1 MTTKTLLNTVL
12 AVLLTTTVVLAGGL
26 IWLAAAEPEV
36 LVSAHGQRGWTGLAM
51 EAAGRVLSILW

>member
-1 MTTKTLLNTVL
+1 MTTRTLLSAVL
-12 AVLLTTTVVLAGGL
+12 ALFLTTTVVLAGGI

-36 LVSAHGQRGWTGLAM
+36 LISAHVQRGWIGLAM